1 MKEPQRNCIKQR
13 KPDTEDNM
21 SIYMKCLEKANI
33 EDQGWELGML
43 RRCHKGN
50 F

>member
-1 MKEPQRNCIKQR
+1 MNEPQRNCIKQR
-13 KPDTEDNM
+13 KPDTEDNI

-33 EDQGWELGML
+33 EDQGWKLGL
-43 RRCHKGN
+43 PRRCHKGN